1 MKMSLRDWL
10 RRGQLR
16 RHKTSEKEVRS
27 ILAVVDRDLRDATVK
42 GLSPDRRFATAYN
55 AILQMATI
63 VIRVEGYRVAG
74 QHHHWLT
81 LQALADIMPSLDR
94 SRADY
99 YDACRRKRNK
109 VDYDSA
115 EIISETEA
123 KEALKEAR
131 RLRQVVTAWLKDSHP
146 TLLSGMF

>member
-1 MKMSLRDWL
+1 MSLKDWL
-10 RRGQLR
+10 RKGDLR
-16 RHKTSEKEVRS
+16 PHKTSSKEICD
-27 ILAVVDRDLRDATVK
+27 ILAVVDRDLRDAAVK
-42 GLSPDRRFATAYN
+42 DVSSDRRFATAYN
-55 AILQMATI
+55 AILQLATI

-81 LQALADIMPSLDR
+81 LQALPHIMPSMDS

-99 YDACRRKRNK
+99 YDACRRKRNR

-123 KEALKEAR
+123 EEALEEAHEFR
-131 RLRQVVTAWLKDSHP
+131 HVVTDWLKKSHP
-146 TLLSGMF
+146 KLLRETL